1 MKRGIDPLGPTMTA
15 LLAAGHIA
23 AWTLLGVTVH
33 NSLAA
38 ADTSTAAA
46 PDTPLDQP
54 DPPPAP
60 SAA

>member
-15 LLAAGHIA
+15 LLAAGQLA

-33 NSLAA
+33 NSLAV
-38 ADTSTAAA
+38 TETTTAAA
-46 PDTPLDQP
+46 PDTPLDQT

-60 SAA
+60 SIA